1 MGPARAIEARGGF
14 GEWRTFMRIL
24 GLVVLVALTAT
35 VASCKKSSSM
45 APSPAP
51 SPATVAGTWR
61 ATRAEFV
68 SATNPA
74 LKVEVVSRGTTIVL
88 VLESA
93 GGFTYTLT
101 DPGASPA
108 VYTGTWR
115 TDTLDGRPALKLTW
129 VTGLFGSAEFNM
141 TLSGD
146 TLSLSGGHVPY
157 DVDPNVMFE
166 ETILNMT
173 LARQ

>member
-1 MGPARAIEARGGF
+1 
-14 GEWRTFMRIL
+14 MRIL
-24 GLVVLVALTAT
+24 GLAVLVALTAT
-35 VASCKKSSSM
+35 IASCKKSPM
-45 APSPAP
+45 AP

-68 SATNPA
+68 SVTNPA

-88 VLESA
+88 VLDSA
-93 GGFTYTLT
+93 GSFTYTLT
-101 DPGASPA
+101 DPGTAAA

-115 TDTLDGRPALKLTW
+115 TSTLDGAPALALTW
-129 VTGLFGSAEFNM
+129 LTGLFGSAEFKM

-146 TLSLSGGHVPY
+146 TLTISGGHVPY
-157 DVDPNVMFE
+157 DVDPNVQFE